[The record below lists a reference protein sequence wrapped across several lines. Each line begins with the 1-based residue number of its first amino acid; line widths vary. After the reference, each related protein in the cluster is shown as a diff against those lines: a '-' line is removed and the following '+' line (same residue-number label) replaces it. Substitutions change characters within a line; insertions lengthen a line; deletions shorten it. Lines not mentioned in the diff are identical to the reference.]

1 MSKAITKPQSFV
13 WPIKETESTVE
24 IDLGFIVSIEKT
36 SGAITGL
43 GPHKVEGPFKIKKGE
58 SWFGPRDLELSDF
71 AWDNKDASLTLSYK
85 DKTSLRLVFGE
96 HKITGRLKGVGSLYR
111 FPCFAGLK
119 VDDDELI
126 TTNNF
131 GEIIP
136 DPVNTMKL
144 NVKTASC
151 SWHEYFVARPVEG
164 IPGCIHEGGK
174 NTYRI
179 GYAGLASMPW
189 LFYGSKEE
197 GFYIASY
204 DERFYN
210 TYMHIE
216 GTDSLLLALEKFG
229 GKESFDS
236 GLAEFSYLNSDWH
249 EAARRYRAWLLTW
262 YKPGPVPEWVWEE
275 NGLVVHY
282 DFKFQSGE
290 ICHRFSDIP
299 ELYEM
304 AKDAGF
310 KHLYVSAWNEGGF
323 DTLYPQFFPDL
334 ELGTIRD
341 LKKAIDYVKADD
353 GKISFYINTRIFNHR
368 SEFYKTL
375 GKKMAAR
382 NKDGSEYTEKYGGET
397 FSCMCL
403 AEKSWTKILKDTILW
418 LINDMGATGMYIDQV
433 GSFPRMCYANEHTH
447 DRHDMWSLGY
457 RDLLS
462 SLNKEAEGDPFFIM
476 EGCGDIYSQ
485 YVGAQ
490 LVHASWGLYTP
501 YGHPEIYKYTLPE
514 IIHIDMV
521 HPKPVPID
529 VDAIGLN
536 PVEVSSKMFLLGTHF
551 WLYDHVLDDPEL
563 WDFLTKLFRIRTEI
577 QPQLRRTRFV
587 DDNGINSD
595 FAKRYSS
602 LEEEMILF
610 YNPEDKEEIELSI
623 AVPETVEAMFLG
635 DEKPQLIA
643 TKDGKLPTKSQNLG
657 FFRWYKG

>member
-447 DRHDMWSLGY
+447 DRPDMWSLGY

-490 LVHASWGLYTP
+490 LV
-501 YGHPEIYKYTLPE
+501 
-514 IIHIDMV
+514 
-521 HPKPVPID
+521 
-529 VDAIGLN
+529 
-536 PVEVSSKMFLLGTHF
+536 
-551 WLYDHVLDDPEL
+551 
-563 WDFLTKLFRIRTEI
+563 
-577 QPQLRRTRFV
+577 
-587 DDNGINSD
+587 
-595 FAKRYSS
+595 
-602 LEEEMILF
+602 
-610 YNPEDKEEIELSI
+610 
-623 AVPETVEAMFLG
+623 
-635 DEKPQLIA
+635 
-643 TKDGKLPTKSQNLG
+643 
-657 FFRWYKG
+657 